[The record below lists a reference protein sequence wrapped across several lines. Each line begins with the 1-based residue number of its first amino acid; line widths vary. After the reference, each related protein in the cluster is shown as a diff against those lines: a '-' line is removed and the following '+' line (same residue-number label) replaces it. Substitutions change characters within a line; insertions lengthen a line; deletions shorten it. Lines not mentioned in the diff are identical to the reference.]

1 MRLRMLL
8 PNRVAIITGG
18 ARGIG
23 RAIAF
28 KFAEQGCKTVI
39 VDIRPE
45 EAAETL
51 KGISDRK
58 SQGLFIHC
66 DVSIRSQVRNMID
79 QVISKYHKID
89 ILVNNAAISPPERSF
104 IDITEEEWDRVL
116 AVNLKSVFLCCQ
128 AVVPHM
134 KERKYGK
141 IINVASVGAIAPSKF
156 MADYCA
162 AKSGVVMLSQCL
174 AIDVAEYNI
183 CVNSL
188 LPGIT
193 RTDLHDAVRPK
204 GMAKDVYFSRMGK
217 IIPMGRVANPED
229 IADVA
234 LFLASDLSRYV
245 TGDRILAS
253 GGLGR

>member
-1 MRLRMLL
+1 MLL
-8 PNRVAIITGG
+8 SNRVAIITGG

-23 RAIAF
+23 RAIAL
-28 KFAEQGCKTVI
+28 KFAEQGCTTVI
-39 VDIRPE
+39 VDIRPD

-51 KGISDRK
+51 RQISGIKGE
-58 SQGLFIHC
+58 GLFVRC
-66 DVSIRSQVRNMID
+66 DVSISSQVQNMVD

-89 ILVNNAAISPPERSF
+89 ILVNDAAISPPERSF

-116 AVNLKSVFLCCQ
+116 AVNLKGVFLCCK
-128 AVVPHM
+128 AVVPYM
-134 KERKYGK
+134 KEKKYGK
-141 IINVASVGAIAPSKF
+141 IINVASLGAIVPTKVI
-156 MADYCA
+156 ADYCV

-183 CVNSL
+183 CVNAL

-193 RTDLHDAVRPK
+193 RTDLHDAVKPE
-204 GMAKDVYFSRMGK
+204 GVTKDEYFAGLNK
-217 IIPMGRVANPED
+217 TIPLGRVANPDD

-253 GGLGR
+253 GGLTK

>member
-1 MRLRMLL
+1 MLL
-8 PNRVAIITGG
+8 SDRVAIITGG

-23 RAIAF
+23 RAITL

-39 VDIRPE
+39 VDIRE
-45 EAAETL
+45 KEAAETL
-51 KGISDRK
+51 KQVFDKK
-58 SQGLFIHC
+58 SEGVFVHC
-66 DVSIRSQVRNMID
+66 DVSISSQVQNMVD
-79 QVISKYHKID
+79 RVITQYHKID
-89 ILVNNAAISPPERSF
+89 ILVNDAAISPPERSF

-116 AVNLKSVFLCCQ
+116 AVNLKSVFLCCK
-128 AVVPHM
+128 AVVPYM
-134 KERKYGK
+134 KQQKYGK
-141 IINVASVGAIAPSKF
+141 IINVASVGAIAPSKVI
-156 MADYCA
+156 ADYCI

-193 RTDLHDAVRPK
+193 RTDLHDVVRPK
-204 GMAKDVYFSRMGK
+204 DMTKDEYFTGLNK
-217 IIPMGRVANPED
+217 TIPLGRVANPDD

-234 LFLASDLSRYV
+234 LFLASELSRYV

-253 GGLGR
+253 GGLTR

>member
-1 MRLRMLL
+1 MLL
-8 PNRVAIITGG
+8 SNRIAVITGG

-23 RAIAF
+23 RAIAL
-28 KFAEQGCKTVI
+28 KFAEEGCTPVI
-39 VDIRPE
+39 ADLRQD

-51 KGISDRK
+51 KQISDRK
-58 SQGLFIHC
+58 IDGLFVPC
-66 DVSIRSQVRNMID
+66 DVSISSQVQNMVD
-79 QVISKYHKID
+79 RVIGKYHKID
-89 ILVNNAAISPPERSF
+89 ILVNDAAISPPERPF
-104 IDITEEEWDRVL
+104 VDITEDEWDRVL
-116 AVNLKSVFLCCQ
+116 AVNLKGVFLCCK

-134 KERKYGK
+134 KEKKYGK
-141 IINVASVGAIAPSKF
+141 IINVGSVGAIAPSKVI
-156 MADYCA
+156 ADYCA

-174 AIDVAEYNI
+174 AIDVADHNI

-193 RTDLHDAVRPK
+193 RTDLHDAVIPR
-204 GMAKDVYFSRMGK
+204 GMKKDEYFTGLGK
-217 IIPMGRVANPED
+217 IIPMGKVADPAD

-245 TGDRILAS
+245 TGSSILAS

>member
-1 MRLRMLL
+1 MLL
-8 PNRVAIITGG
+8 SNRVAIITGG

-23 RAIAF
+23 RAIAL
-28 KFAEQGCKTVI
+28 KFAEQGCTTVI
-39 VDIRPE
+39 VDIRPD

-51 KGISDRK
+51 RQISGIK
-58 SQGLFIHC
+58 SEGLFVRC
-66 DVSIRSQVRNMID
+66 DVSISSQVQNMVD

-89 ILVNNAAISPPERSF
+89 ILVNDAAISPPERSF

-116 AVNLKSVFLCCQ
+116 AVNLKGVFLCCK
-128 AVVPHM
+128 AVVPYM
-134 KERKYGK
+134 KEKKYGK
-141 IINVASVGAIAPSKF
+141 IINLASVGAIAPSKVI
-156 MADYCA
+156 ADYCV

-183 CVNSL
+183 CVNAL

-193 RTDLHDAVRPK
+193 RTDLHDAVKPE
-204 GMAKDVYFSRMGK
+204 GVTKDEYFAGLNK
-217 IIPMGRVANPED
+217 TIPLGRVANPDD

-253 GGLGR
+253 GGLTK

>member
-1 MRLRMLL
+1 MLL
-8 PNRVAIITGG
+8 SNRVTIITGG

-23 RAIAF
+23 RAMAL
-28 KFAEQGCKTVI
+28 KFAEQGCTTVI
-39 VDIRPE
+39 VDIRPD

-51 KGISDRK
+51 RQISGIK
-58 SQGLFIHC
+58 SEGLFVRC
-66 DVSIRSQVRNMID
+66 DVSISSQVQNMVD
-79 QVISKYHKID
+79 RVISKYHKID
-89 ILVNNAAISPPERSF
+89 ILVNDAAISPPERSF

-116 AVNLKSVFLCCQ
+116 AVNLKSVFLCCK
-128 AVVPHM
+128 AVVPYM
-134 KERKYGK
+134 KEKKYGK
-141 IINVASVGAIAPSKF
+141 IINVASVGAIAPSRVI
-156 MADYCA
+156 ADYCV

-183 CVNSL
+183 CVNAL

-193 RTDLHDAVRPK
+193 RTDLHDAVKPK
-204 GMAKDVYFSRMGK
+204 GVTKDEYFAGLNK
-217 IIPMGRVANPED
+217 TIPLGRVANPDD

-253 GGLGR
+253 GGLIK